1 VGFSGDI
8 ENTAQG
14 LDGNQG
20 DRMGWNTA
28 DIPDQQGRVAIVTGA
43 NSGIGFETAKALAEK
58 GAHVL
63 LACRNPV
70 KAEQAIV
77 AIQSCSPH
85 AQCSVGILDLSCL
98 SSVRAFA
105 EQTLA
110 QHDQIDLL
118 INNAGIMIPPFRL
131 TEDGVESQFA
141 TNHLGHFALTGL
153 LLPRL
158 LSQGGSRVVTVSSNA
173 HRFGKMKFTDLNRT
187 TPYVAWQA
195 YGQSKLANLLF
206 AYELDRRLQ
215 ASGCSTASIAAHPG
229 YASTQITQN
238 SGWMQ
243 MATDRVA
250 QSAYAGALPTL
261 RAATDPEATGG
272 SFWGPKHF
280 RQMMGP
286 PVSVSSTKRSHN
298 ADDAKR
304 LWGVSEE
311 MSGVQFPL

>member
-1 VGFSGDI
+1 MAWS
-8 ENTAQG
+8 A
-14 LDGNQG
+14 
-20 DRMGWNTA
+20 A
-28 DIPDQQGRVAIVTGA
+28 DIPVQHGRTAIVTGA
-43 NSGIGFETAKALAEK
+43 NSGIGLETAKMLAEK
-58 GAHVL
+58 GAHVIF
-63 LACRNPV
+63 ACRNLE
-70 KAEQAIV
+70 KAEAAIAQIRVESPQAH
-77 AIQSCSPH
+77 CSMD
-85 AQCSVGILDLSCL
+85 ALDLSRL
-98 SSVRAFA
+98 SSVRTFA
-105 EQTLA
+105 EKTLTE
-110 QHDQIDLL
+110 HERIDLL
-118 INNAGIMIPPFRL
+118 INNAGIMIPPLRL

-158 LSQGGSRVVTVSSNA
+158 LSQDGSRVVTVSSNA
-173 HRFGKMKFTDLNRT
+173 HRFGKMKFADLNRT
-187 TPYVAWQA
+187 QPYVAWQA

-206 AYELDRRLQ
+206 AYELDRRLRS
-215 ASGCSTASIAAHPG
+215 AGCATMSLAAHPG

-286 PVSVSSTKRSHN
+286 PVSVSSTKKSHN
-298 ADDAKR
+298 MDDAQR
-304 LWGVSEE
+304 LWEISEE
-311 MSGVQFPL
+311 LSGVHFSV